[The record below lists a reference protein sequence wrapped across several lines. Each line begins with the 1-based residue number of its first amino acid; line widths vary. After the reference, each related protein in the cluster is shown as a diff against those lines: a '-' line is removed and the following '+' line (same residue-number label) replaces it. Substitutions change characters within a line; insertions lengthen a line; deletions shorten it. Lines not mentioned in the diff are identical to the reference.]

1 MPYSL
6 LLLSAISLGILSINF
21 SNATENGNTGLNKKY
36 KQKTIKILALG
47 DSYTVGEGMDKD
59 RSWPSML
66 AYKLD
71 QRNILVEDLKIIART
86 GWTSSNLI
94 NAVLSSKLKQK
105 YDIVTLL
112 IGVNDQFQG
121 LSQDSYASNFR
132 NLLNKAIDFAGGN
145 TKQVIVLSIPD
156 YGVTPF
162 GKRYGQSIVGK
173 EIDNFN
179 LINREI
185 SVSMSVQYVNVTEI
199 SRRALNEPT
208 LIAQDGLHPS
218 QEMYS
223 QWVGLILPVV
233 INSLNN

>member
-21 SNATENGNTGLNKKY
+21 SIATENGNTGLNKKY
-36 KQKTIKILALG
+36 KQKAIKILALG
-47 DSYTVGEGMDKD
+47 DSYTVGEGVDKD
-59 RSWPSML
+59 KSWPSML
-66 AYKLD
+66 AYKLE
-71 QRNILVEDLKIIART
+71 QRDILVEDLEIIART

-94 NAVLSSKLKQK
+94 NAVLSSKLKQN

-121 LSQDSYASNFR
+121 LSQNSYASNFR
-132 NLLNKAIDFAGGN
+132 ILLNKAIDFTGGN
-145 TKQVIVLSIPD
+145 TKRVIVISIPD

-162 GKRYGQSIVGK
+162 GKRYGKNKVGK
-173 EIDNFN
+173 ETDNFN

-185 SVSMSVQYVNVTEI
+185 SVSMGVQYVNVTEI

-208 LIAQDGLHPS
+208 LLAQDGLHPS
-218 QEMYS
+218 EKMYS
-223 QWVGLILPVV
+223 EWVGLILPIV
-233 INSLNN
+233 INSLNI

>member
-21 SNATENGNTGLNKKY
+21 SIATENGNTGLNKKY
-36 KQKTIKILALG
+36 NQKTIKILALG
-47 DSYTVGEGMDKD
+47 DSYTVGEGVDKD
-59 RSWPSML
+59 KSWPCML

-94 NAVLSSKLKQK
+94 NAVLSSRLKQK

-132 NLLNKAIDFAGGN
+132 ILLNKAIDFAGGN
-145 TKQVIVLSIPD
+145 TKRVIVISIPD

-162 GKRYGQSIVGK
+162 GKRYGQSKVGK
-173 EIDNFN
+173 ETDNFN

-185 SVSMSVQYVNVTEI
+185 SVSMGVQYVNVTEI

-208 LIAQDGLHPS
+208 LLAQDGLHPS

-233 INSLNN
+233 INSLNI

>member
-1 MPYSL
+1 MSYFIFL
-6 LLLSAISLGILSINF
+6 LTVMSIGILSINF
-21 SNATENGNTGLNKKY
+21 SIATENGNTDFNKKY

-47 DSYTVGEGMDKD
+47 DSYTVGEGMAKDKN
-59 RSWPSML
+59 WPSML
-66 AYKLD
+66 AYKLG
-71 QRNILVEDLKIIART
+71 QRDILVEDLEIIART

-94 NAVLSSKLKQK
+94 NAVLSSKLKQN

-132 NLLNKAIDFAGGN
+132 ILLNEAIDFAGGN
-145 TKQVIVLSIPD
+145 TKRVIVISIPD

-179 LINREI
+179 LINRKI
-185 SVSMSVQYVNVTEI
+185 SVSMGVQYVNVTEI

-208 LIAQDGLHPS
+208 LLAQDGLHPS
-218 QEMYS
+218 EKMYS
-223 QWVGLILPVV
+223 EWVGLILPVAT
-233 INSLNN
+233 NFLNN

>member
-21 SNATENGNTGLNKKY
+21 SIATENGNTGLNKKY
-36 KQKTIKILALG
+36 KQKTVKILALG
-47 DSYTVGEGMDKD
+47 DSYTVGEGVDKD
-59 RSWPSML
+59 KSWPSML

-145 TKQVIVLSIPD
+145 TKRVIVLSIPD

-185 SVSMSVQYVNVTEI
+185 SVSMGVQYVNVTEI

>member
-21 SNATENGNTGLNKKY
+21 SIATENGNTGLNKKY

-47 DSYTVGEGMDKD
+47 DSYTVGEGVVKDK
-59 RSWPSML
+59 SWPSML

-145 TKQVIVLSIPD
+145 TKRVIVLSIPD

-185 SVSMSVQYVNVTEI
+185 SVSMGVQYVNVTEI

-208 LIAQDGLHPS
+208 LLAQDGLHPS

-223 QWVGLILPVV
+223 EWVGLILPVV